1 MKSIMSEMKKIER
14 MSEEDRN
21 KHFDKIEQEIGKYDL
36 STEEESM
43 DAMMLRVAI
52 LQEEKGSFEGLEGET
67 SFMLFANILHLA
79 TKYFALFGVARANKE
94 EI

>member
-1 MKSIMSEMKKIER
+1 MKSMMDEMKKIEA
-14 MSEEDRN
+14 MSEEDRE

-36 STEEESM
+36 SIEEESM

-52 LQEEKGSFEGLEGET
+52 LQGEKGSFEGLEDGLDFT
-67 SFMLFANILHLA
+67 LFENILHLA
-79 TKYFALFGVARANKE
+79 TKYFALFGVARSNKE